1 MSIPIYVISTVS
13 GKKLLTMNDIV
24 SAVFTPKMN
33 VKVIK
38 SLGLVKMIFNDN
50 YIIRIADQELYNY
63 LEGEQS
69 SISIKNGK
77 KKTRKKGGKSK
88 KHMKGGRV
96 FKIALLALFYFIL
109 SNLVTYNIVNDKN
122 TQNPNLP
129 LDLAIATSGID
140 IENILSNVEEITM
153 TDGKGNALPD
163 GFTQALQ
170 DIESRAG
177 ERKLVSS
184 TAEFQS
190 DETTLFA
197 EVKLSNSGP
206 TQALMNVTKNL
217 NLQKR
222 QFLIYP
228 GSGSDGARG
237 ISMYGSYRREGDNIT
252 VTELFDV
259 QGEKRDTRFPTATQD
274 SRLAKLYKKAAVEQ
288 ISTMYQLN
296 MLDKS
301 KSSDTGNFN
310 FLSAET
316 PVIPS
321 GYNPFVGRHDMFH
334 QDGVAFLEPVDGET
348 DEDKLLKRRV
358 KGYQCNMCGKKM
370 NPWNVHMTMTYEAGV
385 MTANFR
391 NKRALPGLD
400 DEDETTL
407 INTSSELSEQ
417 QTFFMNQPE
426 GTQHSAVST
435 GTHKNRRLLLFFA
448 TENGEEWK
456 PRDNTTQVPIFE
468 DVD

>member
-33 VKVIK
+33 VKVTK
-38 SLGLVKMIFNDN
+38 NFGLVKMVFNNN
-50 YIIRIADQELYNY
+50 YILRIADKELYNY
-63 LEGEQS
+63 LDDQPSG
-69 SISIKNGK
+69 ILTGG
-77 KKTRKKGGKSK
+77 KKTRKRGGKSK
-88 KHMKGGRV
+88 KCMKGGRA
-96 FKIALLALFYFIL
+96 FKIALLALFYFIFT
-109 SNLVTYNIVNDKN
+109 NLVTYNIVNDKN

-129 LDLAIATSGID
+129 LDLNTATSSEEIQ
-140 IENILSNVEEITM
+140 NILNNVQEITM
-153 TDGKGNALPD
+153 TDGNGNALPD

-184 TAEFQS
+184 SAEFQP
-190 DETTLFA
+190 DDTTLFA
-197 EVKLSNSGP
+197 EVKLSNSGA

-217 NLQKR
+217 NLKKR
-222 QFLIYP
+222 QFIIYP
-228 GSGSDGARG
+228 GSGQEGARG
-237 ISMYGSYRREGDNIT
+237 ISMYGSYRREGNNIT
-252 VTELFDV
+252 VTKLFDV
-259 QGEKRDTRFPTATQD
+259 QGENRDTRFPTATQD
-274 SRLAKLYKKAAVEQ
+274 SRLAELYKKAAIEQ

-301 KSSDTGNFN
+301 KPNDTGNFN

-321 GYNPFVGRHDMFH
+321 GYNPFSGRSDMFH
-334 QDGVAFLEPVDGET
+334 QDGIAFLEPVDGET
-348 DEDKLLKRRV
+348 GEYELLRRRA

-370 NPWNVHMTMTYEAGV
+370 NPWNVHMTMTYEHGV

>member
-38 SLGLVKMIFNDN
+38 KSGLIKMIFNDS
-50 YIIRIADQELYNY
+50 YILRIADKELYNY
-63 LEGEQS
+63 LESEPTGML
-69 SISIKNGK
+69 KGG

-88 KHMKGGRV
+88 KSMKGGRA
-96 FKIALLALFYFIL
+96 FKIALLALFYFIF
-109 SNLVTYNIVNDKN
+109 SNLVTYNIVNKRN
-122 TQNPNLP
+122 TQDPSLP
-129 LDLAIATSGID
+129 LDLNIAISNKK
-140 IENILSNVEEITM
+140 IEKVLNNVKKITM
-153 TDGKGNALPD
+153 TDDKGNALPD

-170 DIESRAG
+170 KIESRAG

-197 EVKLSNSGP
+197 EVKLPNSGP
-206 TQALMNVTKNL
+206 TQALMNVTENL
-217 NLQKR
+217 NLHER
-222 QFLIYP
+222 PFFIYP

-391 NKRALPGLD
+391 NKRALPGLE

-448 TENGEEWK
+448 TENGEEWS
-456 PRDNTTQVPIFE
+456 PRTNTTQVPIFE
-468 DVD
+468 DLD

>member
-1 MSIPIYVISTVS
+1 MSIPIYLVSTTNNS
-13 GKKLLTMNDIV
+13 NSFTMNDIEK
-24 SAVFTPKMN
+24 AIFTQNMN

-38 SLGLVKMIFNDN
+38 KSGLIKMIFNDS
-50 YIIRIADQELYNY
+50 YILRIADKELYNY
-63 LEGEQS
+63 LESQPTGML
-69 SISIKNGK
+69 KGG

-88 KHMKGGRV
+88 KSMKGGRA
-96 FKIALLALFYFIL
+96 FKIALLALFYFIF
-109 SNLVTYNIVNDKN
+109 SNLVTYNIVNDRN
-122 TQNPNLP
+122 TQDPKLP
-129 LDLAIATSGID
+129 LDLNKAT
-140 IENILSNVEEITM
+140 NVEKIAGILKTVKKISM
-153 TDGKGNALPD
+153 TDGNGNALPD
-163 GFTQALQ
+163 GFIQALQ
-170 DIESRAG
+170 DIERRSG
-177 ERKLVSS
+177 ERQLASS
-184 TAEFQS
+184 SSEFQP

-197 EVKLSNSGP
+197 EVKLPNSGP

-217 NLQKR
+217 NLQRR
-222 QFLIYP
+222 QLIVYP
-228 GSGSDGARG
+228 GSGQDGARG
-237 ISMYGSYRREGDNIT
+237 ISMYGSYKREGNNIT
-252 VTELFDV
+252 ITELFDV
-259 QGEKRDTRFPTATQD
+259 QGEKKDTRFPTATQD
-274 SRLAKLYKKAAVEQ
+274 LRLAELYKKAAVEQ

-321 GYNPFVGRHDMFH
+321 GYNPFLGRSDMFH
-334 QDGVAFLEPVDGET
+334 QDGVAYLEPVDGET
-348 DEDKLLKRRV
+348 DENTLLSRRV

-370 NPWNVHMTMTYEAGV
+370 NPWNVHMTMTYEQGV

-391 NKRALPGLD
+391 NKRDLPELEG
-400 DEDETTL
+400 EEETTA
-407 INTSSELSEQ
+407 INTSSELSQQ

-456 PRDNTTQVPIFE
+456 PRTNTTQVPIFE
-468 DVD
+468 EVG

>member
-38 SLGLVKMIFNDN
+38 KSGLIKMIFNDS
-50 YIIRIADQELYNY
+50 YILRIADKELYNY
-63 LEGEQS
+63 LESEPTGML
-69 SISIKNGK
+69 KGG

-88 KHMKGGRV
+88 KSMKGGRA
-96 FKIALLALFYFIL
+96 FKIALLALFYFIF
-109 SNLVTYNIVNDKN
+109 SNLVTYNIVNKRN
-122 TQNPNLP
+122 TQDPSLP
-129 LDLAIATSGID
+129 LDLNIAISNKK
-140 IENILSNVEEITM
+140 IEKVLNNVKKITM
-153 TDGKGNALPD
+153 TDDKGNALPD

-170 DIESRAG
+170 KIESRAG

-321 GYNPFVGRHDMFH
+321 GYNPFAGRRDMFH

-348 DEDKLLKRRV
+348 DENTLLSRRV

-370 NPWNVHMTMTYEAGV
+370 NPWDVHMTMTYEQGV

-391 NKRALPGLD
+391 NKRDNPEIEG
-400 DEDETTL
+400 EEETTA
-407 INTSSELSEQ
+407 INISSELSQQ

-435 GTHKNRRLLLFFA
+435 GEHNNRRLLLFFA

-456 PRDNTTQVPIFE
+456 PRTNTTQVPIFK
-468 DVD
+468 